1 MLVKE
6 DKVTNQS
13 DLPYRGD
20 WFLQKRTENIGYNS
34 DVVKD
39 TQNIFKKYC
48 RCSRGEDER

>member
-20 WFLQKRTENIGYNS
+20 WFLQIEMRVSWYLVPKEIEIEIEGTTKSTSN
-34 DVVKD
+34 
-39 TQNIFKKYC
+39 
-48 RCSRGEDER
+48 

>member
-20 WFLQKRTENIGYNS
+20 WFLQLQARALDAAPQCGAP
-34 DVVKD
+34 
-39 TQNIFKKYC
+39 Q
-48 RCSRGEDER
+48 RDEEV